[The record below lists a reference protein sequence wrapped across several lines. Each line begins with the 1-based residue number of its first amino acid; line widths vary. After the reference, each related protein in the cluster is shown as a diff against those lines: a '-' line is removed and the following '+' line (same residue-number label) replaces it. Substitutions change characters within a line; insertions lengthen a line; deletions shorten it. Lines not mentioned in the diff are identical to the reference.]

1 MTRSEARA
9 HCVAEISAQLSDLVE
24 AHSRG
29 GTPRASASASGKVA
43 TTLGGGEGVAE
54 GGNSGST
61 DADLDTDLE
70 AYLQV
75 WART

>member
-1 MTRSEARA
+1 M
-9 HCVAEISAQLSDLVE
+9 SDLVE

-29 GTPRASASASGKVA
+29 ATPRAAGKSTEGELPLEGSRVGPA
-43 TTLGGGEGVAE
+43 FGGK
-54 GGNSGST
+54 NGSN

-75 WART
+75 WARVRNVHAGFRFRSHALMTA

>member
-1 MTRSEARA
+1 M
-9 HCVAEISAQLSDLVE
+9 SDLVE

-29 GTPRASASASGKVA
+29 GTPRAPVSP
-43 TTLGGGEGVAE
+43 TDNEPTLGGSEEGPAA
-54 GGNSGST
+54 GGKNGSS

-75 WART
+75 WIKS